1 MKTAHSWCMVIAFTA
16 GIAGCH
22 HGPTALSANGEIL
35 KEGQTA
41 YAKRAAIACHSN
53 AELQQ
58 ATALVAQGDQAAFM
72 AYANEHCG
80 VFDKPEKV
88 KILNIESG
96 TGNQTVVVNDL
107 DDASAPAQLWM
118 ASKSLTLNP

>member
-1 MKTAHSWCMVIAFTA
+1 MKTASSFWVIALA
-16 GIAGCH
+16 VGMAGCH
-22 HGPTALSANGEIL
+22 HGPTATSADGGTL

-41 YAKRAAIACHSN
+41 YAKRAAIACHSS

-58 ATALVAQGDQAAFM
+58 ANALAAQGDQAAFLS
-72 AYANEHCG
+72 YANDHCG

-88 KILNIESG
+88 KLLSIEPGSG
-96 TGNQTVVVNDL
+96 DQTVVVNDL

-118 ASKSLTLNP
+118 SSKSLTSNP